1 MTFGE
6 KLKKARIDA
15 GLSQEQLAEQ
25 ISVSRSA
32 VAKWET
38 DKGLPDIENL
48 KGISR
53 LLNVSIDS
61 LLSDDEAFSLQT
73 TRTAIDLDALRVVPP
88 CRSKK
93 DAAVLAAYPG
103 ADAVIPLIR
112 KKKLSGVEHLLEWT
126 IMPSF
131 GLFEAVDQLNNTDG
145 YYLVEDSGSQFL
157 VRVDREFLTAS
168 RLARRITEK
177 KFSIGND
184 RFQQAAYRLK

>member
-6 KLKKARIDA
+6 KLKQARLDA

-25 ISVSRSA
+25 LSVSRSA

-61 LLSDDEAFSLQT
+61 LLSGDESFSLQT
-73 TRTAIDLDALRVVPP
+73 TRTAIDLDAFQIVPP

-93 DAAVLAAYPG
+93 DAAVMNAFPG
-103 ADAVIPLIR
+103 ADSVVPLIR

-126 IMPSF
+126 VMPSF
-131 GLFEAVDQLNNTDG
+131 GLFEAVDQLNNTDA
-145 YYLVEDSGSQFL
+145 YYLVEDSGGQFL
-157 VRVDREFLTAS
+157 VRVDKEFLTAS

-177 KFSIGND
+177 RFSIGND
-184 RFQQAAYRLK
+184 RFQRAAYQLK